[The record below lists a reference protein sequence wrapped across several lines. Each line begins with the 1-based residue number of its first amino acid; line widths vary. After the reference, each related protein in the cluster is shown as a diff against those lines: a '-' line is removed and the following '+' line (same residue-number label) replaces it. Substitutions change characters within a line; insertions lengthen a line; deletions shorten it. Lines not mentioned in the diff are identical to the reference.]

1 MAFAQIPVGLRS
13 LEVFTRRTTVSSRS
27 LLQRHTGPKTGK
39 PRNKSDISTSSSSPQ
54 SPETTP
60 LSEPAK
66 PNAPSPTPHPT
77 TGTPIAPTTPTP
89 TPPPTTT
96 ATGTPPA
103 TLTLTQSIWRIVKAS
118 PAGKLASM
126 YARGQRERPYTMQ
139 VGSYILVYLCG
150 DLSAQLLFPA
160 DSGDDDKHDEEKKED
175 ERAQDGNVST
185 QSAEVKYDPWRTF
198 RHILVGIGSSIPTY
212 KWFMYL
218 HYNFNYASKYLS
230 LLTKVFVSQMI
241 YTPIFNAYFF
251 AAQSLLA
258 GAGLMETY
266 ERLKVA
272 LPQSIRNSVKLWPA
286 VTAFS
291 FTFIAPEYRSVFGGL
306 IAVGW
311 QTYLSWLNQEAAK
324 EVLDYDPA
332 PALDGQEHGREHER
346 VGLMG
351 SAVPVSLKA

>member
-150 DLSAQLLFPA
+150 DLSAQLLFPV

-212 KWFMYL
+212 KW
-218 HYNFNYASKYLS
+218 
-230 LLTKVFVSQMI
+230 
-241 YTPIFNAYFF
+241 
-251 AAQSLLA
+251 
-258 GAGLMETY
+258 
-266 ERLKVA
+266 
-272 LPQSIRNSVKLWPA
+272 
-286 VTAFS
+286 
-291 FTFIAPEYRSVFGGL
+291 
-306 IAVGW
+306 
-311 QTYLSWLNQEAAK
+311 
-324 EVLDYDPA
+324 
-332 PALDGQEHGREHER
+332 
-346 VGLMG
+346 
-351 SAVPVSLKA
+351 